1 MRSDSVASNTS
12 SMVAAAVAAVAA
24 RSTPRSPIET
34 GRQLK
39 KVAHNAIERRYRNNI
54 NDRIRDLKNVVPALY
69 KAKIREKRSS
79 SSKIGFE
86 DEDSSDGEGNNPSN
100 NASSGG
106 DEDNDGDIVD
116 GVEVAKKL
124 NKATILH
131 KATEYIH
138 HLKHTNELTKRENL
152 VLQQILAQ
160 MPGGAKVLARFQ
172 TQKNDFEQ
180 AEQQRLIKERRELM
194 ERERTERQRVL
205 RERAAQRAALA
216 ELLPKPERRPYRRR
230 TKKQQQQE
238 ETQQNLQNDKDNE
251 INESNGATTPADKC
265 LISENQQRNT
275 TIESDG
281 SLSDTTD
288 ASNNKTL
295 MAMFLCLTL
304 VSPLAFENTTT
315 ENFQYHHARV
325 LTSKKPQQNELLTN
339 STSFIL
345 DLR

>member
-1 MRSDSVASNTS
+1 
-12 SMVAAAVAAVAA
+12 MVAAAVAAVAA
-24 RSTPRSPIET
+24 SSTPRSPIET

-69 KAKIREKRSS
+69 KAKIREKRNPN
-79 SSKIGFE
+79 SKGGFD
-86 DEDSSDGEGNNPSN
+86 DEDSSDEESNNPSN

-106 DEDNDGDIVD
+106 DEDNDGEIVD

-138 HLKHTNELTKRENL
+138 HLKHTNELTKRENQ

-160 MPGGAKVLARFQ
+160 MPGGTKVLARFQ
-172 TQKNDFEQ
+172 MQKNDFEQ
-180 AEQQRLIKERRELM
+180 AEQQRVLNERRELM
-194 ERERTERQRVL
+194 ERERTERQRML

-230 TKKQQQQE
+230 ARKQQQQE
-238 ETQQNLQNDKDNE
+238 ETQQNLQNDKDNKM
-251 INESNGATTPADKC
+251 NESSIASTPADKC
-265 LISENQQRNT
+265 LTNSEQQKNT
-275 TIESDG
+275 IIESDG
-281 SLSDTTD
+281 TLSDTTD
-288 ASNNKTL
+288 TSNNKAL

-304 VSPLAFENTTT
+304 VSPLAFENTT
-315 ENFQYHHARV
+315 ENSQYQHARV
-325 LTSKKPQQNELLTN
+325 LTSEKTRQNNLLTN
-339 STSFIL
+339 NSPFTL